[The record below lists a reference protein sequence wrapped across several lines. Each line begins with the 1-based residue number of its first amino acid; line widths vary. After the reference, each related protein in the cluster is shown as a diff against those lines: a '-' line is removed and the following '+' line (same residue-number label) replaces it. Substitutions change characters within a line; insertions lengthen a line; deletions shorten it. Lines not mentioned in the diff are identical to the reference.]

1 MFQSF
6 IPYHKIEP
14 RRKTRSLLPFVGYVS
29 KSLYVTATMDDVN
42 ISAPQINA
50 LTKTSNNI
58 IYALQKH
65 NEHMPSFVSTANNC
79 VNSKQKNG
87 LSTICNI
94 SNLSLKTLQA

>member
-14 RRKTRSLLPFVGYVS
+14 RRKTRSLLPFVGYLS
-29 KSLYVTATMDDVN
+29 KSLFVTATMDDVN
-42 ISAPQINA
+42 INA

-65 NEHMPSFVSTANNC
+65 NEHMPSFVSTANKRMDYLQFAT
-79 VNSKQKNG
+79 SR
-87 LSTICNI
+87 ICR
-94 SNLSLKTLQA
+94 

>member
-6 IPYHKIEP
+6 IPYDKIEP
-14 RRKTRSLLPFVGYVS
+14 RRKTRSLLPFVGYLS
-29 KSLYVTATMDDVN
+29 KSLFVTATMDDVN

-65 NEHMPSFVSTANNC
+65 NEHMPSFVSTATKEWIIFNLQHLEFVVENTT
-79 VNSKQKNG
+79 S
-87 LSTICNI
+87 II
-94 SNLSLKTLQA
+94 SNQ